1 MSNPF
6 SREIVST
13 VNTAHWLPPV
23 REPESWYKSRRLVI
37 FVAAFLICALPALIY
52 VFNRPAVYLSYATLL
67 TVAKTAI
74 DQSSNDA
81 DIQHVAIQRQILL
94 GAELLAET
102 SRRLK
107 SGSHAGV
114 SIDLN
119 PDAVRQMLDVRAVAE
134 TNLVEM
140 AAEGPDPELLPV
152 LINTWIDVYL
162 DARAKEVS
170 RLLGDTTQTLQSEL
184 DSLSGK
190 ISIKRA
196 ELERFRRQNDIASIE
211 REENEA
217 LARLK
222 GLNESLNVV
231 SEEEIKAKARLDA
244 INKAIARGQAVVPQE
259 DTRTL
264 SLLESRAQELRE
276 ELGDLNRRYT
286 QEFLNLSPTLKV
298 IPEQLALLEAE
309 IKRMRQQGQAVVL
322 SDAEQEYAAARQAT
336 REIRGQLD
344 AHKAKASEF
353 SSRFVEHE
361 ALRNDLEGLELLYR
375 EGQERLAQIEARY
388 SGKYPQVDVIERAFL
403 PGAPIGPNYWRD
415 AVIAVAGSMLFSLF
429 CVWLSEFLT
438 RKTSPEPTVNLA
450 GVPLYEPDLL
460 PGVRGN
466 ALKPVTILPHQHAVL
481 DSPQPRELPVETV
494 SALFDSAG
502 TKEKLLIALLLSGP
516 SLEEIV
522 GISRLDI
529 DTGSGK
535 LIIHGISPRT
545 LPLSSVAQSLFANT
559 DCHLI
564 TPSGEPLTS
573 ADLKALLACAAHDA
587 GLSGTDEITADTLR
601 QSYIIYL
608 VKQGIRLAELESIM
622 GYLPPIEL
630 SAYAAYSPP
639 GQKRPLEEINL
650 LYPGLQGVAL

>member
-1 MSNPF
+1 MHNQF
-6 SREIVST
+6 SREIAT
-13 VNTAHWLPPV
+13 TANTPHWLPPV
-23 REPESWYKSRRLVI
+23 REPEPWYKSRRIVI
-37 FVAAFLICALPALIY
+37 FVAVFLVCALPALIY

-81 DIQHVAIQRQILL
+81 DIQHVAIQKQILL

-107 SGSHAGV
+107 SGSHGGV

-134 TNLVEM
+134 TNLIEM
-140 AAEGPDPELLPV
+140 AAEGPDPKMLPA

-162 DARAKEVS
+162 DARAREVS
-170 RLLGDTTQTLQSEL
+170 RLLGDTTQILHSEL
-184 DSLSGK
+184 NSLSEK
-190 ISIKRA
+190 ITIKRA
-196 ELERFRRQNDIASIE
+196 ELERFRRHNDIASIE

-222 GLNESLNVV
+222 GLNESLNTA
-231 SEEEIKAKARLDA
+231 SEEEVKAKARLDA

-322 SDAEQEYAAARQAT
+322 SDAEQEYAAARQAA
-336 REIRGQLD
+336 REIRAQLD

-361 ALRNDLEGLELLYR
+361 ALRNDLEGLESLYR
-375 EGQERLAQIEARY
+375 EGQGRLAQIEARY

-438 RKTSPEPTVNLA
+438 RKTSTEPTVNLA

-481 DSPQPRELPVETV
+481 DSPQPLELPFETV
-494 SALFDSAG
+494 SALFNSAG
-502 TKEKLLIALLLSGP
+502 SREKLLIALLLSGP
-516 SLEEIV
+516 SLEEIAAI
-522 GISRLDI
+522 GRLDI
-529 DTGSGK
+529 DTGNGK

-545 LPLSSVAQSLFANT
+545 LPLSPVAQSLFTNPA
-559 DCHLI
+559 CQLI

-587 GLSGTDEITADTLR
+587 GLSGTDEITADALR

-622 GYLPPIEL
+622 GYLPPTEL

-650 LYPGLQGVAL
+650 LYPGLQGVVL

>member
-1 MSNPF
+1 MHNQF
-6 SREIVST
+6 SREIAAT
-13 VNTAHWLPPV
+13 ANTPHWLPPV
-23 REPESWYKSRRLVI
+23 REPEPWYKSRRIVI
-37 FVAAFLICALPALIY
+37 FFAVFLVCALPALIY

-81 DIQHVAIQRQILL
+81 DIQHVAIQKQILL

-107 SGSHAGV
+107 SGSHGGV

-140 AAEGPDPELLPV
+140 AAEGPDPKMLPA

-162 DARAKEVS
+162 DARAREVS
-170 RLLGDTTQTLQSEL
+170 RLLGDTTQILHSEL
-184 DSLSGK
+184 DSLSEK
-190 ISIKRA
+190 ITIKRA
-196 ELERFRRQNDIASIE
+196 ELERFRRHNDIASIE

-222 GLNESLNVV
+222 GLNESLNTA
-231 SEEEIKAKARLDA
+231 SEEEVKAKARLDA

-322 SDAEQEYAAARQAT
+322 SDAEQEYAAARQAA
-336 REIRGQLD
+336 REIRAQLD

-361 ALRNDLEGLELLYR
+361 ALRNDLEGLESLYR
-375 EGQERLAQIEARY
+375 EGQGRLAQIEARY

-438 RKTSPEPTVNLA
+438 RKTSTEPTVNLA

-481 DSPQPRELPVETV
+481 DSPQPLELPFETV
-494 SALFDSAG
+494 SALFNSAG
-502 TKEKLLIALLLSGP
+502 SREKLLIALLLSGP
-516 SLEEIV
+516 SLEEIAAI
-522 GISRLDI
+522 GRLDI
-529 DTGSGK
+529 DTGNGK

-545 LPLSSVAQSLFANT
+545 LPLSPVAQSLFTNPA
-559 DCHLI
+559 CQLI

-587 GLSGTDEITADTLR
+587 GLSGTDAITADALR

-622 GYLPPIEL
+622 GYLPPTEL

-650 LYPGLQGVAL
+650 LYPGLQGVVL

>member
-1 MSNPF
+1 MHNQF
-6 SREIVST
+6 SREIAAT
-13 VNTAHWLPPV
+13 ANTPHWLPPV
-23 REPESWYKSRRLVI
+23 REPEPWYKSRRIVI
-37 FVAAFLICALPALIY
+37 FVAVFLVCALPALIY

-81 DIQHVAIQRQILL
+81 DIQHVAIQKQILL

-107 SGSHAGV
+107 SGSHGGV

-140 AAEGPDPELLPV
+140 AAEGPDPKMLPA

-162 DARAKEVS
+162 DARAREVS
-170 RLLGDTTQTLQSEL
+170 RLLGDTTQILHSEL
-184 DSLSGK
+184 DSLSEK
-190 ISIKRA
+190 ITIKRA
-196 ELERFRRQNDIASIE
+196 ELERFRRHNDIASIE

-222 GLNESLNVV
+222 GLNESLNTA
-231 SEEEIKAKARLDA
+231 SEEEVKAKARLDA

-322 SDAEQEYAAARQAT
+322 SDAEQEYAAARQAA
-336 REIRGQLD
+336 REIRAQLD

-361 ALRNDLEGLELLYR
+361 ALRNDLEGLESLYR
-375 EGQERLAQIEARY
+375 EGQGRLAQIEARY

-438 RKTSPEPTVNLA
+438 RKTSTEPTVNLA

-481 DSPQPRELPVETV
+481 DSPQPLELPFETV
-494 SALFDSAG
+494 SALFNSAG
-502 TKEKLLIALLLSGP
+502 SREKLLIALLLSGP
-516 SLEEIV
+516 SLEEIAAI
-522 GISRLDI
+522 GRLDI
-529 DTGSGK
+529 DTGNGK

-545 LPLSSVAQSLFANT
+545 LPLSPVAQSLFANPA
-559 DCHLI
+559 CQLI

-587 GLSGTDEITADTLR
+587 GLSGTDEITADALR
-601 QSYIIYL
+601 QTYIIYL

-622 GYLPPIEL
+622 GYLPPTEL

>member
-1 MSNPF
+1 MHNQF
-6 SREIVST
+6 SREIAT
-13 VNTAHWLPPV
+13 TANTPHWLPPV
-23 REPESWYKSRRLVI
+23 REPEPWYKSRRMVI
-37 FVAAFLICALPALIY
+37 FVAVFLVCALPALIY

-81 DIQHVAIQRQILL
+81 DIQHVAIQKQILL

-107 SGSHAGV
+107 SGSHDGV

-140 AAEGPDPELLPV
+140 AAEGPDPKMLPA

-162 DARAKEVS
+162 DARAREVS
-170 RLLGDTTQTLQSEL
+170 RLLGDTTQILHSEL
-184 DSLSGK
+184 DSLSEK
-190 ISIKRA
+190 ITIKRA
-196 ELERFRRQNDIASIE
+196 ELERFRRHNDIASIE

-222 GLNESLNVV
+222 GLNESLNVA
-231 SEEEIKAKARLDA
+231 SEEEVKAKARLDA

-322 SDAEQEYAAARQAT
+322 SDAEQEYAAARQAA
-336 REIRGQLD
+336 REIRAQLD

-361 ALRNDLEGLELLYR
+361 ALRNDLEGLESLYR
-375 EGQERLAQIEARY
+375 EGQGRLAQIEARY

-415 AVIAVAGSMLFSLF
+415 ALIAVAGSMLFGLF

-466 ALKPVTILPHQHAVL
+466 ALRPVSVLPHQHPVL
-481 DSPQPRELPVETV
+481 DSPQSRELPVEQV
-494 SALFDSAG
+494 SALFNSAG
-502 TKEKLLIALLLSGP
+502 SREKLLIALLLSGP
-516 SLEEIV
+516 SLEEIAAI
-522 GISRLDI
+522 GRLDI
-529 DTGSGK
+529 DTGNGK

-545 LPLSSVAQSLFANT
+545 LPISPVAQSLFANPA
-559 DCHLI
+559 CQLI

-573 ADLKALLACAAHDA
+573 ADLNALLACAAHDA
-587 GLSGTDEITADTLR
+587 GLSGTDEITADALR
-601 QSYIIYL
+601 QTYIIYL

-622 GYLPPIEL
+622 GYLPPTEL

>member
-466 ALKPVTILPHQHAVL
+466 ALKPVTILQHQHAVL

-559 DCHLI
+559 ACHLI

-639 GQKRPLEEINL
+639 GQKRPFEEINL

>member
-1 MSNPF
+1 MHNQF
-6 SREIVST
+6 SREIAT
-13 VNTAHWLPPV
+13 TANTPHWLPPV
-23 REPESWYKSRRLVI
+23 REPEPWYKSRRIVI
-37 FVAAFLICALPALIY
+37 FVAVFLVCALPALIY

-81 DIQHVAIQRQILL
+81 DIQHVAIQKQILL

-107 SGSHAGV
+107 SGSHGGV

-119 PDAVRQMLDVRAVAE
+119 PDAVRQMLDVRTVAE

-140 AAEGPDPELLPV
+140 AAEGPDPKMLPA

-162 DARAKEVS
+162 DARAREVS
-170 RLLGDTTQTLQSEL
+170 RLLGDTTQILHSEL
-184 DSLSGK
+184 DSLSEK
-190 ISIKRA
+190 ITIKRA
-196 ELERFRRQNDIASIE
+196 ELERFRRHNDIASIE

-222 GLNESLNVV
+222 GLNESLNVA
-231 SEEEIKAKARLDA
+231 SEEEVKAKARLDA

-322 SDAEQEYAAARQAT
+322 SDAEQEYAAARQAA
-336 REIRGQLD
+336 REIRAQLD

-361 ALRNDLEGLELLYR
+361 ALRNDLEGLESLYR
-375 EGQERLAQIEARY
+375 EGQGRLAQIEARY

-403 PGAPIGPNYWRD
+403 PGAPIGPNYWLD
-415 AVIAVAGSMLFSLF
+415 AVIAVAGSILFSLF

-460 PGVRGN
+460 PGAREN
-466 ALKPVTILPHQHAVL
+466 ALRPVSVLPHQHPVL
-481 DSPQPRELPVETV
+481 SSPQPRELPVEQV
-494 SALFDSAG
+494 NALFNSAG
-502 TKEKLLIALLLSGP
+502 SREKLLIALLLSGP
-516 SLEEIV
+516 SLEEIAAI
-522 GISRLDI
+522 GRLDI
-529 DTGSGK
+529 DTGNGK

-545 LPLSSVAQSLFANT
+545 LPISPVAQSLFANPA
-559 DCHLI
+559 CQLI

-573 ADLKALLACAAHDA
+573 ADLNALLACAAHDA
-587 GLSGTDEITADTLR
+587 GLSGTDEITADALR
-601 QSYIIYL
+601 QTYIIYL

-622 GYLPPIEL
+622 GYLPPTEL

-650 LYPGLQGVAL
+650 LYPGLQSVAL

>member
-1 MSNPF
+1 MHNQF
-6 SREIVST
+6 SREIAAT
-13 VNTAHWLPPV
+13 ANTPHWLPPV
-23 REPESWYKSRRLVI
+23 REPEPWYKSRRIVI
-37 FVAAFLICALPALIY
+37 FVAVFLVCALPALIY

-81 DIQHVAIQRQILL
+81 DIQHVAIQKQILL

-107 SGSHAGV
+107 SGSHGGV

-140 AAEGPDPELLPV
+140 AAEGPDPKMLPA

-162 DARAKEVS
+162 DARAREVS
-170 RLLGDTTQTLQSEL
+170 RLLGDTTQILHSEL
-184 DSLSGK
+184 DSLSEK
-190 ISIKRA
+190 ITIKRA
-196 ELERFRRQNDIASIE
+196 ELERFRRHNDIASIE

-222 GLNESLNVV
+222 GLNESLNTA
-231 SEEEIKAKARLDA
+231 SEEEVKAKARLDA

-322 SDAEQEYAAARQAT
+322 SDAEQEYAAARQAA
-336 REIRGQLD
+336 REIRAQLD

-361 ALRNDLEGLELLYR
+361 ALRNDLEGLESLYR
-375 EGQERLAQIEARY
+375 EGQGRLAQIEARY

-438 RKTSPEPTVNLA
+438 RKTSTEPTVNLA

-481 DSPQPRELPVETV
+481 DSPQPLELPFETV
-494 SALFDSAG
+494 SALFNSAG
-502 TKEKLLIALLLSGP
+502 SREKLLIALLLSGP
-516 SLEEIV
+516 SLEEIAAI
-522 GISRLDI
+522 GRLDI
-529 DTGSGK
+529 DTGNGK

-545 LPLSSVAQSLFANT
+545 LPLSPVAQSLFTNPA
-559 DCHLI
+559 CQLI

-587 GLSGTDEITADTLR
+587 GLSGTDEITADALR
-601 QSYIIYL
+601 QTYIIYL

-622 GYLPPIEL
+622 GYLPPTEL

>member
-1 MSNPF
+1 MHNPF
-6 SREIVST
+6 FREIVSIAST
-13 VNTAHWLPPV
+13 THWLPPV
-23 REPESWYKSRRLVI
+23 REPEPWYKSRRLVI
-37 FVAAFLICALPALIY
+37 FIVAFLVCVVPAMIY
-52 VFNRPAVYLSYATLL
+52 VFSRPAVYLSYATLL

-107 SGSHAGV
+107 SGNYAGV

-170 RLLGDTTQTLQSEL
+170 RLLGDTTQILQSEL
-184 DSLSGK
+184 DSLLEK
-190 ISIKRA
+190 ISIMRA
-196 ELERFRRQNDIASIE
+196 ELEQFRRHNDIASIE

-222 GLNESLNVV
+222 GLNESLNVA
-231 SEEEIKAKARLDA
+231 SEEEVKAKARLDA

-322 SDAEQEYAAARQAT
+322 SDAEQEYAAARQAA
-336 REIRGQLD
+336 REIRAQLD

-361 ALRNDLEGLELLYR
+361 ALRSDLEGLESLYR

-403 PGAPIGPNYWRD
+403 PGAPIGPNYWLD
-415 AVIAVAGSMLFSLF
+415 AVIAVAGSTLFSLF

-438 RKTSPEPTVNLA
+438 RKAPLESAVNLA
-450 GVPLYEPDLL
+450 GIPLYEPDLL
-460 PGVRGN
+460 PGARGN
-466 ALKPVTILPHQHAVL
+466 VLRPVTVLPHQHPVL
-481 DSPQPRELPVETV
+481 DSPQSRELPVEQV
-494 SALFDSAG
+494 SALFNSAG
-502 TKEKLLIALLLSGP
+502 NREKLLIALLLSGP
-516 SLEEIV
+516 SLEEIAA
-522 GISRLDI
+522 ISRLDI
-529 DTGSGK
+529 DTGNGK

-545 LPLSSVAQSLFANT
+545 LPLSPIAQSLFANPA
-559 DCHLI
+559 CHLI

-573 ADLKALLACAAHDA
+573 ADLNALLACAVSDA
-587 GLSGTDEITADTLR
+587 GFSGAEEITADTLR
-601 QSYIIYL
+601 QTYIIYL

-622 GYLPPIEL
+622 GYLPPTEL

-639 GQKRPLEEINL
+639 GRKRPLEEINL
-650 LYPGLQGVAL
+650 LYPGLRGVAF

>member
-1 MSNPF
+1 MHNQF
-6 SREIVST
+6 SREIAAT
-13 VNTAHWLPPV
+13 ANTPHWLPPV
-23 REPESWYKSRRLVI
+23 REPEPWYKSRRIVI
-37 FVAAFLICALPALIY
+37 FVAVFLVCALPALIY

-81 DIQHVAIQRQILL
+81 DIQHVAIQKQILL

-107 SGSHAGV
+107 SGSHGGV

-134 TNLVEM
+134 TNLIEM
-140 AAEGPDPELLPV
+140 AAEGPDPKMLPA

-162 DARAKEVS
+162 DARAREVS
-170 RLLGDTTQTLQSEL
+170 RLLGDTSQILHSEL
-184 DSLSGK
+184 DSLSEK
-190 ISIKRA
+190 ITIKRA
-196 ELERFRRQNDIASIE
+196 ELERFRRHNDIASIE

-222 GLNESLNVV
+222 GLNESLNTA
-231 SEEEIKAKARLDA
+231 SEEEVKAKARLDA

-322 SDAEQEYAAARQAT
+322 SDAEQEYAAARQAA
-336 REIRGQLD
+336 REIRAQLD

-361 ALRNDLEGLELLYR
+361 ALRNDLEGLESLYR
-375 EGQERLAQIEARY
+375 EGQGRLAQIEARY

-438 RKTSPEPTVNLA
+438 RKTSTEPTVNLA

-481 DSPQPRELPVETV
+481 DSPQPLELPFETV
-494 SALFDSAG
+494 SALFNSAG
-502 TKEKLLIALLLSGP
+502 SREKLLIALLLSGP
-516 SLEEIV
+516 SLEEIAAI
-522 GISRLDI
+522 GRLDI
-529 DTGSGK
+529 DTGNGK

-545 LPLSSVAQSLFANT
+545 LPLSPVAQSLFTNPA
-559 DCHLI
+559 CQLI

-573 ADLKALLACAAHDA
+573 TDLNALLACAAHDA
-587 GLSGTDEITADTLR
+587 GLSGTDEITADALR
-601 QSYIIYL
+601 QTYIIYL

-622 GYLPPIEL
+622 GYLPPTEL

>member
-1 MSNPF
+1 MHNQF
-6 SREIVST
+6 SREIAT
-13 VNTAHWLPPV
+13 TANTPHWLPLV
-23 REPESWYKSRRLVI
+23 REPEPWYKSRRIVI
-37 FVAAFLICALPALIY
+37 FVAVFLVCALPALIY

-81 DIQHVAIQRQILL
+81 DIQHVAIQKQILL

-107 SGSHAGV
+107 SGSHGGV

-134 TNLVEM
+134 TNLIEM
-140 AAEGPDPELLPV
+140 AAEGPDPKMLPA

-162 DARAKEVS
+162 DARAREVS
-170 RLLGDTTQTLQSEL
+170 RLLGDTTQILHSEL
-184 DSLSGK
+184 DSLSEK
-190 ISIKRA
+190 ITIKRA
-196 ELERFRRQNDIASIE
+196 ELERFRRHNDIASIE

-222 GLNESLNVV
+222 GLNESLNTA
-231 SEEEIKAKARLDA
+231 SEEEVKAKARLDA

-322 SDAEQEYAAARQAT
+322 SDAEQEYAAARQAA
-336 REIRGQLD
+336 REIRAQLD

-361 ALRNDLEGLELLYR
+361 ALRNDLEGLESLYR
-375 EGQERLAQIEARY
+375 EGQGRLAQIEARY

-438 RKTSPEPTVNLA
+438 RKTSTEPTVNLA

-481 DSPQPRELPVETV
+481 DSPQPLELPVETV
-494 SALFDSAG
+494 SALFNSAG
-502 TKEKLLIALLLSGP
+502 SREKLLIALLLSGP
-516 SLEEIV
+516 SLEEIAAI
-522 GISRLDI
+522 GRLDI
-529 DTGSGK
+529 DTGNGK

-545 LPLSSVAQSLFANT
+545 LPLSPVAQSLFTNPA
-559 DCHLI
+559 CQLI

-573 ADLKALLACAAHDA
+573 TDLNALLACAAHDA
-587 GLSGTDEITADTLR
+587 GLSGTDEITADALR
-601 QSYIIYL
+601 QTYIIYL

-622 GYLPPIEL
+622 GYLPPTEL

>member
-1 MSNPF
+1 MHNQY

-13 VNTAHWLPPV
+13 ANPHWLPPV
-23 REPESWYKSRRLVI
+23 RTPGPWYKSRRLII
-37 FVAAFLICALPALIY
+37 FIVAFLVCALPALSY
-52 VFNRPAVYLSYATLL
+52 VFTRPAVYLSYATLL
-67 TVAKTAI
+67 TVAQTAI

-81 DIQHVAIQRQILL
+81 DIQHVAIQKQILL

-107 SGSHAGV
+107 SGNHAGV

-119 PDAVRQMLDVRAVAE
+119 PDDIRQMLDVRAVAE

-140 AAEGPDPELLPV
+140 VAEGPDPQLLPA

-162 DARAKEVS
+162 DAREKEVS
-170 RLLGDTTQTLQSEL
+170 RLLGDTTQILHGEL
-184 DSLSGK
+184 ESLSEK

-196 ELERFRRQNDIASIE
+196 ELDRFRRHNDISSIE

-222 GLNESLNVV
+222 GLNESLNVA
-231 SEEEIKAKARLDA
+231 SEEEVKAKARLDA

-298 IPEQLALLEAE
+298 IPEQLALLETE
-309 IKRMRQQGQAVVL
+309 IKRMRQQGQSVVL
-322 SDAEQEYAAARQAT
+322 SDAEQEYAAARQTA

-361 ALRNDLEGLELLYR
+361 ALRNDLEGLESLYR

-388 SGKYPQVDVIERAFL
+388 SGKYPQVDVIESAFL
-403 PGAPIGPNYWRD
+403 PGAPIGPNYWLD
-415 AVIAVAGSMLFSLF
+415 VLIAVAGSVLFSLF

-438 RKTSPEPTVNLA
+438 RKAPSESTVNLA
-450 GVPLYEPDLL
+450 GIPLYEPDLL

-466 ALKPVTILPHQHAVL
+466 ALPPVTVLSHQHPVL
-481 DSPQPRELPVETV
+481 DSPQARELPVEQV
-494 SALFDSAG
+494 SALFNSAG
-502 TKEKLLIALLLSGP
+502 NREKLLIALLLSGP
-516 SLEEIV
+516 SLEEIAA
-522 GISRLDI
+522 ISRLDI
-529 DTGSGK
+529 DTGNGK

-545 LPLSSVAQSLFANT
+545 LPLSPIAQSLFANPA
-559 DCHLI
+559 CHLI

-573 ADLKALLACAAHDA
+573 ADLKALLACAISDA
-587 GLSGTDEITADTLR
+587 GLSGAEEITADTLR

-622 GYLPPIEL
+622 GYLPPTEL
-630 SAYAAYSPP
+630 SAYGVYSPP
-639 GQKRPLEEINL
+639 GRKRPLEEINL

>member
-1 MSNPF
+1 MHNQF
-6 SREIVST
+6 SREIAIT
-13 VNTAHWLPPV
+13 ANTPHWLPPV
-23 REPESWYKSRRLVI
+23 REPEPWYKSRRIVI
-37 FVAAFLICALPALIY
+37 FVAVFLVCALPALIY

-81 DIQHVAIQRQILL
+81 DIQHVAIQKQILL

-107 SGSHAGV
+107 SGSHDGV

-119 PDAVRQMLDVRAVAE
+119 SDAVRQMLDVRAVAE

-140 AAEGPDPELLPV
+140 AAEGPDPKMLPA

-162 DARAKEVS
+162 DARAREVS
-170 RLLGDTTQTLQSEL
+170 RLLGDTTQILHSEL
-184 DSLSGK
+184 DSLSEK
-190 ISIKRA
+190 ITIKRA
-196 ELERFRRQNDIASIE
+196 ELERFRRHNDIASIE

-222 GLNESLNVV
+222 GLNESLNVA
-231 SEEEIKAKARLDA
+231 SEEEVKAKARLDA

-322 SDAEQEYAAARQAT
+322 SDAEQEYAAARQAA
-336 REIRGQLD
+336 REIRAQLD

-361 ALRNDLEGLELLYR
+361 ALRNDLEGLESLYR
-375 EGQERLAQIEARY
+375 EGQGRLAQIEARY

-415 AVIAVAGSMLFSLF
+415 ALIAVAGSMLFGLF

-460 PGVRGN
+460 PSVRGN
-466 ALKPVTILPHQHAVL
+466 ALKPVTVLPHQHPVL
-481 DSPQPRELPVETV
+481 DSPQSRELPVETV
-494 SALFDSAG
+494 GAVFNSAG
-502 TKEKLLIALLLSGP
+502 SREKLLIALLLSGP
-516 SLEEIV
+516 SLEEIAAI
-522 GISRLDI
+522 GRLDI
-529 DTGSGK
+529 DTGNGK

-545 LPLSSVAQSLFANT
+545 LPISPVAQSLFANPA
-559 DCHLI
+559 CQLI

-573 ADLKALLACAAHDA
+573 ADLNALLACAAHDA
-587 GLSGTDEITADTLR
+587 GLSGTDEITADALR
-601 QSYIIYL
+601 QTYIIYL

-622 GYLPPIEL
+622 GYLPPTEL

-650 LYPGLQGVAL
+650 LYPGLQSVAL

>member
-1 MSNPF
+1 MHNQF
-6 SREIVST
+6 SREIAAT
-13 VNTAHWLPPV
+13 ANTPHWLPPV
-23 REPESWYKSRRLVI
+23 REPEPWYKSRRIVI
-37 FVAAFLICALPALIY
+37 FFAVFLVCALPALIY

-81 DIQHVAIQRQILL
+81 DIQHVAIQKQILL

-107 SGSHAGV
+107 SGSHGGV

-140 AAEGPDPELLPV
+140 AAEGPDPKMLPA

-162 DARAKEVS
+162 DARAREVS
-170 RLLGDTTQTLQSEL
+170 RLLGDTTQILHSEL
-184 DSLSGK
+184 DSLSEK
-190 ISIKRA
+190 ITIKRA
-196 ELERFRRQNDIASIE
+196 ELERFRRHNDIASIE

-222 GLNESLNVV
+222 GLNESLNAA
-231 SEEEIKAKARLDA
+231 SEEEVKAKARLDA

-322 SDAEQEYAAARQAT
+322 SDAEQEYAAARQAA
-336 REIRGQLD
+336 REIRAQLD

-361 ALRNDLEGLELLYR
+361 ALRNDLEGLESLYR
-375 EGQERLAQIEARY
+375 EGQGRLAQIEARY

-438 RKTSPEPTVNLA
+438 RKTSTEPTVNLA

-481 DSPQPRELPVETV
+481 DSPQPLELPFETV
-494 SALFDSAG
+494 SALFNSAG
-502 TKEKLLIALLLSGP
+502 SREKLLIALLLSGP
-516 SLEEIV
+516 SLEEIAAI
-522 GISRLDI
+522 GRLDI
-529 DTGSGK
+529 DTGNGK

-545 LPLSSVAQSLFANT
+545 LPLSPVAQSLFTNPA
-559 DCHLI
+559 CQLI

-587 GLSGTDEITADTLR
+587 GLSGTDEITADALR

-650 LYPGLQGVAL
+650 LYPGLQGVVL

>member
-1 MSNPF
+1 MHNQF
-6 SREIVST
+6 SREIAAT
-13 VNTAHWLPPV
+13 ANTPHWLPPV
-23 REPESWYKSRRLVI
+23 REPEPWYKSRRIVI
-37 FVAAFLICALPALIY
+37 FVAVFLVCALPALIY

-81 DIQHVAIQRQILL
+81 DIQHVAIQKQILL

-107 SGSHAGV
+107 SGSHGGV

-134 TNLVEM
+134 TNLIEM
-140 AAEGPDPELLPV
+140 AAEGPDPKMLPA

-162 DARAKEVS
+162 DARAREVS
-170 RLLGDTTQTLQSEL
+170 RLLGDTTQILHSEL
-184 DSLSGK
+184 DSLSEK
-190 ISIKRA
+190 ITIKRA
-196 ELERFRRQNDIASIE
+196 ELERFRRHNDIASIE

-222 GLNESLNVV
+222 GLNESLNTA
-231 SEEEIKAKARLDA
+231 SEEEVKAKARLDA

-322 SDAEQEYAAARQAT
+322 SDAEQEYAAARQAA
-336 REIRGQLD
+336 REIRAQLD

-361 ALRNDLEGLELLYR
+361 ALRNDLEGLESLYR
-375 EGQERLAQIEARY
+375 EGQGRLAQIEARY

-438 RKTSPEPTVNLA
+438 RKTSTEPTVNLA

-481 DSPQPRELPVETV
+481 DSPQPLELPFETV
-494 SALFDSAG
+494 SALFNSAG
-502 TKEKLLIALLLSGP
+502 SREKLLIALLLSGP
-516 SLEEIV
+516 SLEEIAAI
-522 GISRLDI
+522 GRLDI
-529 DTGSGK
+529 DTGNGK

-545 LPLSSVAQSLFANT
+545 LPLSPVAQSLFANPA
-559 DCHLI
+559 CQLI

-573 ADLKALLACAAHDA
+573 TDLNALLACAAHDA
-587 GLSGTDEITADTLR
+587 GLSGTDEITADALR
-601 QSYIIYL
+601 QTYIIYL

-622 GYLPPIEL
+622 GYLPPTEL

>member
-1 MSNPF
+1 MHNQF

-13 VNTAHWLPPV
+13 ANPHWLPPV
-23 REPESWYKSRRLVI
+23 RAPGPWYKSRRLII
-37 FVAAFLICALPALIY
+37 FIVAFLVCALPALSY
-52 VFNRPAVYLSYATLL
+52 VLTRPAVYLSYATLL
-67 TVAKTAI
+67 TVAQTAI

-81 DIQHVAIQRQILL
+81 DIQHVAIQKQILL

-119 PDAVRQMLDVRAVAE
+119 PDDIRQMLDVRAVAE

-140 AAEGPDPELLPV
+140 VAEGPDPQLLPA

-162 DARAKEVS
+162 DAREKEVS
-170 RLLGDTTQTLQSEL
+170 RLLGDTTQILHGEL
-184 DSLSGK
+184 ESLSEK
-190 ISIKRA
+190 ISIKRE
-196 ELERFRRQNDIASIE
+196 ELDRFRRHNDISSIE

-222 GLNESLNVV
+222 GLNESLNVA
-231 SEEEIKAKARLDA
+231 SEEEVKAKARLDA

-309 IKRMRQQGQAVVL
+309 IKRMRQQGQSVVL
-322 SDAEQEYAAARQAT
+322 SDAEQEYAAARQTA
-336 REIRGQLD
+336 REIREQLD
-344 AHKAKASEF
+344 AHKVKASEF

-361 ALRNDLEGLELLYR
+361 ALRNDLEGLESLYR
-375 EGQERLAQIEARY
+375 EGRERLAQIEARY
-388 SGKYPQVDVIERAFL
+388 SGKYPQVDVIERAFP
-403 PGAPIGPNYWRD
+403 PGAPIGPNYWLD
-415 AVIAVAGSMLFSLF
+415 ALIAVAGSVLFSLF

-438 RKTSPEPTVNLA
+438 RKTPSESTVNLA
-450 GVPLYEPDLL
+450 GIPLYEPDLL

-466 ALKPVTILPHQHAVL
+466 ALPPVTVLSHQHPVL
-481 DSPQPRELPVETV
+481 DSPQARELPVEQV
-494 SALFDSAG
+494 SALFNSAG
-502 TKEKLLIALLLSGP
+502 NREKLLIALLLSGP
-516 SLEEIV
+516 SLEEIAA
-522 GISRLDI
+522 ISRLDI
-529 DTGSGK
+529 DTGNGK

-545 LPLSSVAQSLFANT
+545 LPFGPVVQSLFANPA
-559 DCHLI
+559 CRLI

-573 ADLKALLACAAHDA
+573 ADLKALLACAISDA
-587 GLSGTDEITADTLR
+587 GLSGADEITADTLR

-622 GYLPPIEL
+622 GYLPPTEL
-630 SAYAAYSPP
+630 SAYGVYSPP
-639 GQKRPLEEINL
+639 GRKRPLEEINL
-650 LYPGLQGVAL
+650 LYPGLQGVAF

>member
-545 LPLSSVAQSLFANT
+545 LPLSSIAQSLFANT
-559 DCHLI
+559 ACHLI

>member
-1 MSNPF
+1 MHNQF
-6 SREIVST
+6 SREIAT
-13 VNTAHWLPPV
+13 TANTPHWLPPV
-23 REPESWYKSRRLVI
+23 REPEPWYKSRRIVI
-37 FVAAFLICALPALIY
+37 FVAVFLVCALPALIY

-81 DIQHVAIQRQILL
+81 DIQHVAIQKQILL

-107 SGSHAGV
+107 SGSHGGV

-140 AAEGPDPELLPV
+140 AAEGPDPKMLPA

-162 DARAKEVS
+162 DARVREVS
-170 RLLGDTTQTLQSEL
+170 RLLGDTTQILHSEL
-184 DSLSGK
+184 DSLSEK
-190 ISIKRA
+190 ITIKRA
-196 ELERFRRQNDIASIE
+196 ELERFRRHNDIASIE

-222 GLNESLNVV
+222 GLNESLNVA
-231 SEEEIKAKARLDA
+231 SEEEVKAKARLDA

-322 SDAEQEYAAARQAT
+322 SDAEQEYAAARQAA
-336 REIRGQLD
+336 REIRAQLD

-361 ALRNDLEGLELLYR
+361 ALRNDLEGLESLYR
-375 EGQERLAQIEARY
+375 EGQGRLAQIEARY

-415 AVIAVAGSMLFSLF
+415 AVIAVAGSILFSLF

-481 DSPQPRELPVETV
+481 DSPQPLELPFETV
-494 SALFDSAG
+494 SALFNSAG
-502 TKEKLLIALLLSGP
+502 SREKLLIALLLSGP
-516 SLEEIV
+516 SLEEIAAI
-522 GISRLDI
+522 GRLDI
-529 DTGSGK
+529 DTGNGK

-545 LPLSSVAQSLFANT
+545 LPLSPVAQSLFANPA
-559 DCHLI
+559 CQLI

-573 ADLKALLACAAHDA
+573 ADLNALLACAVHDA
-587 GLSGTDEITADTLR
+587 GLSGTDEITADALR
-601 QSYIIYL
+601 QTYIIYL

-622 GYLPPIEL
+622 GYLPPTEL